1 MLLEVLIILFF
12 IGVLVFLGLFV
23 YGTIKDKKAGNWFG
37 ESKLTWIG
45 LIGLNVCNLCVQII
59 NLIIKLS
66 K

>member
-1 MLLEVLIILFF
+1 MLLEVLIVLFF
-12 IGVLVFLGLFV
+12 IGVLVFFGVFIC
-23 YGTIKDKKAGNWFG
+23 GTRKDKKAGNWFG
-37 ESKLTWIG
+37 ESKLTFIG